1 MQLIPVIASYSGE
14 THKKIKSALT
24 DECLDV
30 VARVATSLVSMDDVG
45 EEILAE
51 LRDMH
56 IVIPENSSLRLT
68 TAVFLEDD
76 IREVVSLAS
85 ALGRELAQ
93 ILINSGAELADAA
106 PETRNFL
113 GGIVGAGQGPA
124 KLLRE
129 ANAVVDWSN
138 HGGRYAQSKVDFD
151 EVCDARESLGADL
164 QNKSVLRGEK
174 YTAIFIGPGG
184 RTYPSLVSQVDLT
197 DEMKV
202 YRRDLLRYLTD
213 AYAMLVGGL
222 MKNDALARMAEQV
235 GLFCHGEPRSALVE
249 EETFQLY
256 LPVVR
261 RISDLSYRFYFSRL
275 EQIYECLRSTASG
288 RQGVEPENMMMHF
301 WRYCRRALA
310 RELYGSGFF
319 TDSVP
324 ATGSITVFYDN
335 DIDELREL
343 LG

>member
-1 MQLIPVIASYSGE
+1 MPLIPVIASYSDE

-30 VARVATSLVSMDDVG
+30 VARVATSPVSMDDVG

-56 IVIPENSSLRLT
+56 IVISRNSSLRLS

-76 IREVVSLAS
+76 ISEVGSLAS
-85 ALGRELAQ
+85 ALGRELAEVMM
-93 ILINSGAELADAA
+93 NAGSELMAA
-106 PETRNFL
+106 SPVTRNFL
-113 GGIVGAGQGPA
+113 GGIVAAGQGPA
-124 KLLRE
+124 RLLCE
-129 ANAVVDWSN
+129 ANAVVDWKN
-138 HGGRYAQSKVDFD
+138 YRGRYAQSKVDFD
-151 EVCDARESLGADL
+151 EVCDARGSLGADL

-184 RTYPSLVSQVDLT
+184 RTYPSLVSQVNAT

-222 MKNDALARMAEQV
+222 VKSDALERMAGQV
-235 GLFCHGEPRSALVE
+235 GLFRDGAPCSAVVDKGI
-249 EETFQLY
+249 FQFY
-256 LPVVR
+256 LPVIR
-261 RISDLSYRFYFSRL
+261 RISDLSYSFYCSRL
-275 EQIYECLRSTASG
+275 EQIYECLRSTSSG
-288 RQGVEPENMMMHF
+288 RQGVDPENMMMHF